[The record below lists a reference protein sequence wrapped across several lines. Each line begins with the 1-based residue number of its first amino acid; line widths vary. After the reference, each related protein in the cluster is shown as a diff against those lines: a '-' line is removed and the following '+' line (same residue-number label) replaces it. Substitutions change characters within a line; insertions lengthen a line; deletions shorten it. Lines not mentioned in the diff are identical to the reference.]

1 MGNAMVFLFAG
12 YETTASM
19 LQFLAYQLA
28 LNPKIQDRLI
38 QEIDDVV
45 GKVYIYISCP
55 YLKIQNR
62 YTCLYVYVSKCKHM
76 ISEVLIPHVK
86 ILDSDWSRAMD

>member
-45 GKVYIYISCP
+45 GKVYIHLMSLSKNPESIYMSICLRKQVQTYDIRSS
-55 YLKIQNR
+55 
-62 YTCLYVYVSKCKHM
+62 YTSR
-76 ISEVLIPHVK
+76 E
-86 ILDSDWSRAMD
+86 DS

>member
-1 MGNAMVFLFAG
+1 MGNAMIFLFAG

-28 LNPKIQDRLI
+28 LNPSIQDRLI

-45 GKVYIYISCP
+45 GKVHIHSNFNLKRSRINMCIS
-55 YLKIQNR
+55 LHKQ
-62 YTCLYVYVSKCKHM
+62 VQKDK
-76 ISEVLIPHVK
+76 
-86 ILDSDWSRAMD
+86 SRSMFKV